1 MTITEYPFHVKQ
13 WPKTIIYPVEY
24 DGGEALSLSWDL
36 GSVDEA
42 EKKKVIRAWVTK
54 LPTLQHLRRLRLWT
68 HVTQPVFDAAC
79 TLVGL
84 EVLQVKWSNI
94 QNLDAIARLQHL
106 RALAIGSST
115 RMKSIE
121 PLALLPSLQLLEIE
135 NFKSISDFSPLT
147 KLKALEHLTVAGSM
161 WSRQA
166 IASLEPLAAMT
177 WLTSL
182 GIDTSSVTSL
192 RPLAALTGLK
202 ELSVG
207 GRLPFEEYAWL
218 AAKLP
223 HTGCRWFAPYY
234 ELAGSGYSHCKSCK
248 QDSMIMLTGKGKPV
262 LCKHCDAAKVDKHA
276 AAFNAARVAAQ
287 TEA

>member
-1 MTITEYPFHVKQ
+1 MTIIEYPFHVKQ
-13 WPKTIIYPVEY
+13 WPKTIIHPEEY

-42 EKKKVIRAWVTK
+42 EKKKVIRAWTAK
-54 LPTLQHLRRLRLWT
+54 LPTLQHLRKLKLWT

-79 TLVGL
+79 TLAGL

-106 RALAIGSST
+106 RALSIGSST
-115 RMKSIE
+115 RVKSIE
-121 PLALLPSLQLLEIE
+121 PLTSLSSMQLLEIE

-147 KLKALEHLTVAGSM
+147 KLNTLEHLTVAGSM

-166 IASLEPLAAMT
+166 IASLEPFAAMT

-182 GIDTSSVTSL
+182 GVDTSSVTSL

-207 GRLPFEEYAWL
+207 GKLPFEEYAWL

-223 HTGCRWFAPYY
+223 NTWCRWFAPYY
-234 ELAGSGYSHCKSCK
+234 ELAGSGYSNCKSCK
-248 QDSMIMLTGKGKPV
+248 QDSMVMLTGKGKPI
-262 LCKHCDAAKVDKHA
+262 LCKHCDAVKVNRHVASFDA
-276 AAFNAARVAAQ
+276 VRSAAQ
-287 TEA
+287 NEA